1 MNRKIIVAAIGFVV
15 AVAIGLH
22 FWAEWEKAR
31 FDASLPTPPAEE
43 EQQVINDTADDT
55 VEDTVEDTSGG
66 HWHDGEWHAEP
77 HLEQASQ
84 VTDESKTLT
93 ATNTPHPLDY
103 LSGEEREE
111 WIRQRY
117 ALFGLEPPPKGYEY
131 LWDPQ
136 IGNAKRDESG
146 SPILH
151 RIGEPIIDVEIEWT
165 KIGFAPTAEQYEQY
179 LLLEAQFARAE
190 AAGDTT
196 TAKRLADELKA
207 LEAEAQGE
215 LPVAYTSGTFDGVV
229 SPEEV
234 QSITNRY
241 ITEALE
247 RAYRERGLEHLIQR

>member
-1 MNRKIIVAAIGFVV
+1 MNRTLLIAIGILIAFC
-15 AVAIGLH
+15 AGIY
-22 FWAEWEKAR
+22 FWTEWQKKE
-31 FDASLPTPPAEE
+31 FDASLPKPPAVE
-43 EQQVINDTADDT
+43 EQQVANDTVDD
-55 VEDTVEDTSGG
+55 VAGDTTGG
-66 HWHDGEWHAEP
+66 HWHGDEWHAEP
-77 HLEQASQ
+77 HPEQVSQ

-131 LWDPQ
+131 LWDPE
-136 IGNAKRDESG
+136 IENAKRDESG

-151 RIGEPIIDVEIEWT
+151 RIGEPIIDVKIEWT
-165 KIGFAPTAEQYEQY
+165 RIGFAPTAEQYEQY

-196 TAKRLADELKA
+196 TARRLADELKA

-215 LPVAYTSGTFDGVV
+215 LPVAYTSSTFDGVV

-234 QSITNRY
+234 QSINSRY

-247 RAYRERGLEHLIQR
+247 RAYRERGLEHLIPALTSKR